1 MDLNY
6 KKLGEG
12 QPLII
17 LHGLFGSLDNWL
29 TLAKYW
35 AENYEV
41 WIIDQRNHGKS
52 PHADEHSYEL
62 MAQDLKHF
70 MEEKQIEDPIILG
83 HSMGG
88 KTAMEFAIT
97 FPTQVK
103 ALIVVDIAP
112 VSYQVHHWDIIEALE
127 SIDLSKV
134 ESRKDADKIL
144 QKKIASFGVRQF
156 LLKNLDRIGQSAY
169 QWKFN
174 LKVLKHEIEP
184 ISNWPISEG
193 EFKKP
198 SLFIK
203 GENSEYILSQYGAN
217 ISAKFPNYE
226 LINIENAGH
235 WVHAEATEPFKDSVD
250 EFLKKHFH

>member
-1 MDLNY
+1 MELNY

-41 WIIDQRNHGKS
+41 WLIDQRNHGKS

-62 MAQDLKHF
+62 MAQDLKKF
-70 MEEKQIEDPIILG
+70 MEENHIENPIILG

-97 FPTQVK
+97 FPAQVK

-144 QKKIASFGVRQF
+144 QKKISSFGVRQF
-156 LLKNLDRIGQSAY
+156 LLKNLDRIGQSTY

-174 LKVLKHEIEP
+174 LSVLK
-184 ISNWPISEG
+184 SRS
-193 EFKKP
+193 
-198 SLFIK
+198 
-203 GENSEYILSQYGAN
+203 
-217 ISAKFPNYE
+217 
-226 LINIENAGH
+226 
-235 WVHAEATEPFKDSVD
+235 
-250 EFLKKHFH
+250 